1 MKPPDTTNLR
11 TTLVVVLAV
20 LLAGG
25 LLFAAPALAA
35 HDGPNINPDSVA
47 DEWDGDDTDTVS
59 DFAAETNENSTVT
72 YETVGDEIGEDD
84 IEDIRLNVSY
94 DGVDHVE
101 YDLTDAEVT
110 NEDTVD
116 EGAHVEFTVEHDDLE
131 TLPGDADGETD
142 ANVTIWELDDDDD
155 TVEGSVVEFEVTF
168 EFAETHAVIFIDEAD
183 DVQDEERFFLLSDIF
198 TAEFDEDIGVYNE
211 STEVDIFIEDEDL
224 QDAIDLATTPTD
236 DGDRVGLLMA
246 TTVDGDIVYVF
257 DGEPGE
263 DIEGDDI
270 ETTGDAYIVIDSDD
284 EATLHPSDTADED
297 ELSVEFLANE
307 RPSYGD
313 LRDLGYGI
321 LQAIGGAQGLSVPF
335 FGSLLAVLTART
347 ARRE

>member
-1 MKPPDTTNLR
+1 MNLR
-11 TTLVVVLAV
+11 TTLLVALTV

-25 LLFAAPALAA
+25 MLFAAPALAA

-72 YETVGDEIGEDD
+72 YETVGDEIAEDD
-84 IEDIRLNVSY
+84 IEDIKLNVSY

-101 YDLTDAEVT
+101 YDLDDAEVT
-110 NEDTVD
+110 NENTVD

-142 ANVTIWELDDDDD
+142 ANVTIWELDADDD

-168 EFAETHAVIFIDEAD
+168 EFAETHAVIYITDAD
-183 DVQDEERFFLLSDIF
+183 DVEDEDRFLRSDIF
-198 TAEFDEDIGVYNE
+198 TAEFDEDVGVYNE
-211 STEVDIFIEDEDL
+211 TTEVSIFVEDEDIE
-224 QDAIDLATTPTD
+224 DAVDLATTPTD
-236 DGDRVGLLMA
+236 DGDRVGLMMA
-246 TTVDGDIVYVF
+246 TTIDGDIVYVF

-263 DIEGDDI
+263 DIAGDDI
-270 ETTGDAYIVIDSDD
+270 EDTGEPYIVIESDD
-284 EATLHPSDTADED
+284 EYTLYPSDNADED
-297 ELSVEFLANE
+297 ELSVGFLAND
-307 RPSYGD
+307 RPSFGD
-313 LRDLGYGI
+313 LRDLGYGV
-321 LQAIGGAQGLSVPF
+321 LQAIGGAWGLSVPVI
-335 FGSLLAVLTART
+335 GSLIAAGI